1 MVSKNIEFLTCNI
14 LNYALI
20 IFNMK
25 NEDKKGGEWLKVLS
39 EEDLHF
45 VKRFMLASG
54 SLKELAK
61 QYGVSYPTLRIRL
74 DRLIEKIRLVNDP
87 VSRDPFRLLIRTL
100 VADGRVSSA
109 DAKKVIDKHE
119 EERSKK

>member
-1 MVSKNIEFLTCNI
+1 MTNR
-14 LNYALI
+14 
-20 IFNMK
+20 
-25 NEDKKGGEWLKVLS
+25 DKKDSDWLKVLS

-74 DRLIEKIRLVNDP
+74 NRLIDKIHLANDP

-109 DAKKVIDKHE
+109 DAKKIINKHE

>member
-1 MVSKNIEFLTCNI
+1 
-14 LNYALI
+14 
-20 IFNMK
+20 MK
-25 NEDKKGGEWLKVLS
+25 NENKKGGEWLKVLS

-74 DRLIEKIRLVNDP
+74 DRLIEKIRLANDP

-109 DAKKVIDKHE
+109 DAKKIIDKHE
-119 EERSKK
+119 EQRSKK